1 MVGFKK
7 RYKMLERTV
16 DFPYSLAGVNVICRP

>member
-7 RYKMLERTV
+7 RIQKINE
-16 DFPYSLAGVNVICRP
+16 

>member
-7 RYKMLERTV
+7 K
-16 DFPYSLAGVNVICRP
+16 P

>member
-7 RYKMLERTV
+7 R
-16 DFPYSLAGVNVICRP
+16 P